1 MGSGYF
7 PFYRN
12 DPEAKK
18 LMEAISLIKEVRD
31 SVWDEVYMGSDG
43 QFDNAAS
50 DGGYLRQLA
59 IATALIEECFE
70 KEKKERPEDKL
81 IEDIKV
87 LVLRLL
93 GEDESTFAPETYE
106 VMKRWKDKVLP

>member
-7 PFYRN
+7 PFYRS

-18 LMEAISLIKEVRD
+18 LMEAIKLIDEVRD
-31 SVWDEVYMGSDG
+31 SVYDDIGTDG

-50 DGGYLRQLA
+50 DGGYMTRLS
-59 IATALIEECFE
+59 IASELIKDCFE
-70 KEKKERPEDKL
+70 REKKERPEDKL
-81 IEDIKV
+81 TADIKT

-106 VMKRWKDKVLP
+106 VMSRWKDKVLL